1 MTVITNEQNPNPVY
15 IANCYLTIHV
25 SGHKKILFVL
35 VNYNITSV
43 VDTSYLSWFSPSG
56 ILIYV
61 HVSVYTDNHW

>member
-25 SGHKKILFVL
+25 GGHKKILFVL